1 MSTPIATSTAPWI
14 EVLRTACAGGQM
26 TAVAKRIGYSA
37 GVVSAV
43 LNAKYKGNLESVQR
57 AVEGA
62 LMQSEV
68 DCPIVGLIPQQRC
81 VEHQRRSQ
89 RDALINPAFVQLYQ
103 HCRSG
108 RCPYSLHAVPEGD
121 PK

>member
-1 MSTPIATSTAPWI
+1 MNWVD
-14 EVLRTACAGGQM
+14 VLRAACAGGQM
-26 TAVAKRIGYSA
+26 KSVAKRIGYST
-37 GVVSAV
+37 GVLSAV
-43 LNAKYKGNLESVQR
+43 INGKYNGNLESVQR

-81 VEHQRRSQ
+81 VEHQRRPQ
-89 RDALINPAFVQLYQ
+89 REALINPAFVQLYQ

-108 RCPYSLHAVPEGD
+108 QCPHSLHAAAEGE